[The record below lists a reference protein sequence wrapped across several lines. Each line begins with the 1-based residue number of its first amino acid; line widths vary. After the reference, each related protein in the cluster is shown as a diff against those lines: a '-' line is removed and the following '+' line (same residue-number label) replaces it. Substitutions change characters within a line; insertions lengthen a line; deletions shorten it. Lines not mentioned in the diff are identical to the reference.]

1 MNKFIKYLFGLSLLL
16 SFNAC
21 KDDEPPLPDNV
32 AAFEAKELGFD
43 NAKDEVELKIT
54 LSRAETVAIPV
65 KINLTPTKLTYG
77 TDFTT
82 EPAAASNAIDVNIP
96 VGQTSVTVKVKKN
109 AGISLNGDEN
119 IVLKIASVGTP
130 VISGTSSE
138 LKLSFSAIT
147 STGSAST
154 TLNGKVGET
163 VYANAVYFDMSGNN
177 QTGVDR
183 KSWNLGFYSGTDYRV
198 IINPHYQS
206 TVKATGKSDIN
217 AVSLADTVG
226 IALNHSIMDT
236 STVHLADSWV
246 GNLTKTAI
254 AQVSAT
260 DAENKVYLY
269 SFEDNKTYDKWFKI
283 KISRN
288 GTGYKVQYARLGSST
303 IKTLEVPKD
312 ADFNFIFASLETDKI
327 VSVEPRAKSWDF
339 SWSYTTYNSGLNTP
353 YWVQD
358 FIGINNLAGVTAA
371 EIMIAT
377 GGAYADFNEAK
388 IASVTFL
395 NTSDVIGTKWRV
407 AGGIPGSTAVA
418 GVRTDR
424 FYVIKDSAGNV
435 YKLKFLSYISSDGGE
450 RGKPKFEYAL
460 VKKGS

>member
-1 MNKFIKYLFGLSLLL
+1 MNKLVKYLFAIAFLL

-21 KDDEPPLPDNV
+21 KDDEPPLPTNV
-32 AAFEAKELGFD
+32 AAFEATELGFD
-43 NAKDEVELKIT
+43 NSKDEVELKIT

-82 EPAAASNAIDVNIP
+82 EPAAASNAIDVTIP
-96 VGQTSVTVKVKKN
+96 VGQTSVSVKVKKT

-119 IVLKIASVGTP
+119 IALKIASVGTP
-130 VISGTSSE
+130 VVSGTSSE

-154 TLNGKVGET
+154 TLNGKVGT
-163 VYANAVYFDMSGNN
+163 VVYANAVYFDLSGNN

-183 KSWNLGFYSGTDYRV
+183 KSWNLGFYSGADYRV

-206 TVKATGKSDIN
+206 TVKATSKSDIN

-226 IALNHSIMDT
+226 IVLNHSLTDL
-236 STVHLADSWV
+236 STIQLADSWV
-246 GNLTKTAI
+246 GDLTKTAI
-254 AQVSAT
+254 ATVSAT

-269 SFEDNKTYDKWFKI
+269 SFEDNKAYDSWFKI

-288 GTGYKVQYARLGSST
+288 GTGYKLQYARIGSTT
-303 IKTLEVPKD
+303 IKTLDVAKN
-312 ADFNFIFASLETDKI
+312 ADFNFVFASLETDKV

-353 YWVQD
+353 YWSQD
-358 FIGINNLAGVTAA
+358 VIMINNLAGTTAA
-371 EIMIAT
+371 ELLTAT
-377 GGAYADFNEAK
+377 AGTYESFTESK
-388 IASVTFL
+388 IAAVTFL
-395 NTSDVIGTKWRV
+395 STSDVVATKWRTV
-407 AGGIPGSTAVA
+407 AQPGSTTTA

-435 YKLKFLSYISSDGGE
+435 YKLRFLSYTSTDGGE

-460 VKKGS
+460 VKKGA